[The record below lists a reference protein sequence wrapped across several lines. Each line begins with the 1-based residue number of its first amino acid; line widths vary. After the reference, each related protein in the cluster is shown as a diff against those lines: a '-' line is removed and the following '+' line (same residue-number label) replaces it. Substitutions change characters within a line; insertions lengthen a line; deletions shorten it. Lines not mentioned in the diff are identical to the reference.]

1 MCSAILHGGAPL
13 LTRMAAG
20 WSTCDGWSARCQAA
34 ALLHFCLSRVRL
46 EVTTLTLTLTLTLT

>member
-13 LTRMAAG
+13 LTSMAAG

-46 EVTTLTLTLTLTLT
+46 EVATLTLTLTLT